1 MINLES
7 ILYVFSSVLF
17 IIGIKRLS
25 HPKTARSGNFIASL
39 GMLIAI
45 ITTLVSNSIVNLELV
60 AVGIVIGSVIGAFF
74 AIRVEMTQMP
84 QMVAIFNGFG
94 GIASAL
100 IAAAE
105 FLNPSEPLL
114 SFSIATISLSVFV
127 GTLTF
132 TGSFIAFG
140 KLQGFI
146 SGQPIV
152 FFGQQIL
159 NAIIGICI
167 LGLSIYIILDPEQI
181 NIFYLI
187 IAASAIIGVGLTI
200 PIGGADMPVVI
211 SLLNSYSGIAAA
223 STGFVLNNNALI
235 ISGAL
240 VGASGLILT
249 NIMCKGMNRSLANV
263 IFGAVGLEQTT
274 ASDGETKQINIKS
287 YSTEEAAMI
296 FDAAEKII
304 VVPGYGLAV
313 AQAQHAV
320 REVAEFLA
328 KNGKTV
334 LYAIHPVA
342 GRMPG
347 HMNVLLAEAN
357 IPYDQLKDL
366 DEVNNEFEDCDVA
379 LVLGA
384 NDVVNPAARHDSSS
398 PIYGMPILDVDKSR
412 TVIINK
418 RTMNTGFAGVQNELF
433 GYDNSIM
440 VFGDAKD
447 MLQKLLKDLKEL

>member
-1 MINLES
+1 
-7 ILYVFSSVLF
+7 
-17 IIGIKRLS
+17 
-25 HPKTARSGNFIASL
+25 
-39 GMLIAI
+39 
-45 ITTLVSNSIVNLELV
+45 
-60 AVGIVIGSVIGAFF
+60 
-74 AIRVEMTQMP
+74 
-84 QMVAIFNGFG
+84 
-94 GIASAL
+94 
-100 IAAAE
+100 
-105 FLNPSEPLL
+105 
-114 SFSIATISLSVFV
+114 
-127 GTLTF
+127 
-132 TGSFIAFG
+132 
-140 KLQGFI
+140 
-146 SGQPIV
+146 
-152 FFGQQIL
+152 
-159 NAIIGICI
+159 
-167 LGLSIYIILDPEQI
+167 
-181 NIFYLI
+181 
-187 IAASAIIGVGLTI
+187 
-200 PIGGADMPVVI
+200 
-211 SLLNSYSGIAAA
+211 
-223 STGFVLNNNALI
+223 
-235 ISGAL
+235 
-240 VGASGLILT
+240 
-249 NIMCKGMNRSLANV
+249 V
-263 IFGAVGLEQTT
+263 IFGAVGLEQE
-274 ASDGETKQINIKS
+274 SSSSGEAKQISVKS